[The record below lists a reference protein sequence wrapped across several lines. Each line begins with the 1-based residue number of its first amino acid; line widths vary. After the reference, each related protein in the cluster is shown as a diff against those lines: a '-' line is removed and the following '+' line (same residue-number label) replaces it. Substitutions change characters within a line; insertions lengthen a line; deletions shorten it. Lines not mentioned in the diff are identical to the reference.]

1 VCVFIT
7 RAGKLKKER
16 VLCGLCC
23 RSLSALAALSSRP
36 RLVVVTVVRDECPVS
51 PRRLA
56 HLLFPVIALSI
67 RLLLL
72 LSVFF
77 LVAQHHPASR
87 EFAFSIAAV
96 LSRRDHN
103 VSS

>member
-1 VCVFIT
+1 MVC
-7 RAGKLKKER
+7 A
-16 VLCGLCC
+16 
-23 RSLSALAALSSRP
+23 AALSLSYRVAL
-36 RLVVVTVVRDECPVS
+36 RSGLVVVTVVRDECPVS

-87 EFAFSIAAV
+87 AIAFSIAAV

-103 VSS
+103 VSG